1 MRPGIPAFVASLL
14 LLASPLDA
22 SQRRYVVCDNGLRCV
37 TAPCPSSSARDL
49 ATGEMFKGV
58 RPDISGL
65 AEADQRRIQD
75 TDALY
80 YGRLVLRGHVADSE
94 APLAG
99 KRDTLP
105 SLVVTGIERAA
116 TSTERRFCPAE

>member
-1 MRPGIPAFVASLL
+1 MRLEVPAFVASLL
-14 LLASPLDA
+14 LLASPLGA
-22 SQRRYVVCDNGLRCV
+22 SERRYVVCDNGLRCV
-37 TAPCPSSSARDL
+37 TAPCPSSTALDL

-58 RPDISGL
+58 RPDISEL

-80 YGRLVLRGHVADSE
+80 YGRLVLRGHLSDRDL
-94 APLAG
+94 PLAG
-99 KRDTLP
+99 KSVTLP

-116 TSTERRFCPAE
+116 TSDERRFCPAD